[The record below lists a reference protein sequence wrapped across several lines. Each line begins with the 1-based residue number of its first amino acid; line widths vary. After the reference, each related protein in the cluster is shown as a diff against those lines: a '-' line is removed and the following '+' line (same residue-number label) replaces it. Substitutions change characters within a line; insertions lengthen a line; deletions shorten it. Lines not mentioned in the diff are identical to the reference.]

1 MFVLSNKY
9 IKNYPNKFD
18 EKLNEQFFITY
29 KFSNHENNEFILLL
43 QKGVCSYAYMD
54 DWKKFNETSLPEEGR
69 FLQSLQS
76 CKKSL

>member
-29 KFSNHENNEFILLL
+29 KFSNHENN
-43 QKGVCSYAYMD
+43 
-54 DWKKFNETSLPEEGR
+54 
-69 FLQSLQS
+69 
-76 CKKSL
+76 